1 MKYMKE
7 FRSHFMKKPA
17 FTAREAKL
25 FFGNRKS
32 SPNYY
37 KLVIH
42 NLLSRREIYRITRGV
57 YTFQED
63 AQMSGFGFSPFYYGL
78 EDALS
83 LRNVWEQETNPVVIT
98 PRKVRAG
105 IRQFEGRN
113 FVVRRIDR
121 QMFFGYTYITYGDF
135 HIPVSTV
142 EKTFIDFIYYKIELP
157 RELMLA
163 ILSKSSRRTINE
175 YLRELPEWLS
185 KKVHG
190 KIEEL
195 RSG

>member
-1 MKYMKE
+1 MKSVRE
-7 FRSHFMKKPA
+7 FRLHFTKKPA
-17 FTAREAKL
+17 FTAREAEL
-25 FFGNRKS
+25 FLENRKS
-32 SPNYY
+32 SPGYY

-42 NLLSRREIYRITRGV
+42 NLLSRREVYRITRGV

-98 PRKVRAG
+98 PRKVRVG

-121 QMFFGYTYITYGDF
+121 QMFFGYTYVAYGDF
-135 HIPVSTV
+135 QIPVSTV
-142 EKTFIDFIYYKIELP
+142 EKAFIDFIYYRIELP
-157 RELMLA
+157 RELMFA
-163 ILSKSSRRTINE
+163 ILSRSSRRTINE
-175 YLRELPEWLS
+175 YLHEIPKWLS
-185 KKVHG
+185 KKVQE

-195 RSG
+195 Q

>member
-17 FTAREAKL
+17 FTAREAEL
-25 FFGNRKS
+25 FLENRKS
-32 SPNYY
+32 SPGYH
-37 KLVIH
+37 KLSIH

-83 LRNVWEQETNPVVIT
+83 LRNVWEQETNPVVVT
-98 PRKVRAG
+98 PRKVRVG

-121 QMFFGYTYITYGDF
+121 QMFFGYTYVAYGDF

-142 EKTFIDFIYYKIELP
+142 EKTFIDFIYYRIEVP
-157 RELMLA
+157 RELMFA
-163 ILSKSSRRTINE
+163 ILSRSSRRTINE
-175 YLRELPEWLS
+175 YLREIPKWLS
-185 KKVHG
+185 KKVQE

-195 RSG
+195 R

>member
-1 MKYMKE
+1 MKYMRE
-7 FRSHFMKKPA
+7 FRSYFMKKPA
-17 FTAREAKL
+17 FTAREVEL
-25 FFGNRKS
+25 FLENRES
-32 SPNYY
+32 SPGYY

-98 PRKVRAG
+98 PRNVRVG

-121 QMFFGYTYITYGDF
+121 QMFFGYTYVAYGDF

-142 EKTFIDFIYYKIELP
+142 EKTFIDFIYYRIELP
-157 RELMLA
+157 RELIFA
-163 ILSKSSRRTINE
+163 ILSRSSRRKINE
-175 YLRELPEWLS
+175 YLREIPKWLS
-185 KKVHG
+185 KKVQE

-195 RSG
+195 R

>member
-1 MKYMKE
+1 MKSMRE
-7 FRSHFMKKPA
+7 FRLHFTKKPA
-17 FTAREAKL
+17 FTAREAEL
-25 FFGNRKS
+25 FLENRKS
-32 SPNYY
+32 SPGYY

-98 PRKVRAG
+98 PRKVRVG

-121 QMFFGYTYITYGDF
+121 QMFFGYTYVAYGDF
-135 HIPVSTV
+135 QIPVSTV
-142 EKTFIDFIYYKIELP
+142 EKAFIDFIYYRIELP
-157 RELMLA
+157 RELMFA
-163 ILSKSSRRTINE
+163 ILSRSSRRTINE
-175 YLRELPEWLS
+175 YLHEIPKWLS
-185 KKVHG
+185 KKVQE

-195 RSG
+195 Q

>member
-1 MKYMKE
+1 MKYMRE
-7 FRSHFMKKPA
+7 FRSHFMRKPA
-17 FTAREAKL
+17 FTAREAEL
-25 FFGNRKS
+25 FLGNRKG
-32 SPNYY
+32 SPDYY
-37 KLVIH
+37 KLLIH
-42 NLLSRREIYRITRGV
+42 NLLSRREIYRITRGA

-83 LRNVWEQETNPVVIT
+83 LRNVWEQETNPVIIT
-98 PRKVRAG
+98 PRKVRVG

-121 QMFFGYTYITYGDF
+121 LMFFGYTFVDYGDF

-142 EKTFIDFIYYKIELP
+142 EKAFIDFIYYRIELP
-157 RELMLA
+157 RELMFA
-163 ILSKSSRRTINE
+163 ILSRSSRRTINE
-175 YLRELPEWLS
+175 YLREIPKWLS
-185 KKVHG
+185 KKVQE

-195 RSG
+195 L

>member
-1 MKYMKE
+1 MKSMRE
-7 FRSHFMKKPA
+7 FRLHFTKKPA
-17 FTAREAKL
+17 FTAREAEL
-25 FFGNRKS
+25 FLENRKS
-32 SPNYY
+32 SPGYY

-42 NLLSRREIYRITRGV
+42 NLLSRREVYRITRGV

-98 PRKVRAG
+98 PRKVRVG

-121 QMFFGYTYITYGDF
+121 QMFFGYTYVAYGDF
-135 HIPVSTV
+135 QIPVSTV
-142 EKTFIDFIYYKIELP
+142 EKAFIDFIYYRIELP
-157 RELMLA
+157 RELMFA
-163 ILSKSSRRTINE
+163 ILSRSSRRTINE
-175 YLRELPEWLS
+175 YLHEIPKWLS
-185 KKVHG
+185 KKVQE

-195 RSG
+195 Q

>member
-1 MKYMKE
+1 MKSMRE
-7 FRSHFMKKPA
+7 FRLHFTKKPA
-17 FTAREAKL
+17 FTAREAEL
-25 FFGNRKS
+25 FLENRKS
-32 SPNYY
+32 SPGYY

-98 PRKVRAG
+98 PRNVRVG

-121 QMFFGYTYITYGDF
+121 QMFFGYTYVAYGDF
-135 HIPVSTV
+135 HIPVSTI
-142 EKTFIDFIYYKIELP
+142 EKTFIDFIYYRIELP
-157 RELMLA
+157 RELMFA
-163 ILSKSSRRTINE
+163 IMSKSSRRKINE
-175 YLRELPEWLS
+175 YLREIPKWLS
-185 KKVHG
+185 KKVQE

-195 RSG
+195 R

>member
-1 MKYMKE
+1 MKYMRE

-17 FTAREAKL
+17 FTAREAEL
-25 FFGNRKS
+25 FLKNRKS
-32 SPNYY
+32 SPDYY
-37 KLVIH
+37 RLVIH
-42 NLLSRREIYRITRGV
+42 NLLSRKEIYRINRGV

-98 PRKVRAG
+98 PRKVRVG

-121 QMFFGYTYITYGDF
+121 QMFFGYTYVAYGDF
-135 HIPVSTV
+135 QIPVSTV
-142 EKTFIDFIYYKIELP
+142 EKAFIDFIYYRIELP
-157 RELMLA
+157 RELMFA
-163 ILSKSSRRTINE
+163 ILSRSSRRTINE
-175 YLRELPEWLS
+175 YLHEIPKWLS
-185 KKVHG
+185 KKVQE

-195 RSG
+195 R